1 MIDLNVTTVA
11 GRITR
16 DPHISQ
22 TPSGTS
28 VANVTL
34 AVNRRWRDQSG
45 IHREETAFVPIVFFG
60 RPAEWLADCKKGTPL
75 LVSGRLKTESWDKDG
90 LLLSKLMLVADHV
103 EFMERTHT
111 QTEPKQS
118 NVHGN

>member
-16 DPHISQ
+16 DPQISQ

-45 IHREETAFVPIVFFG
+45 IQREETAFVPIVFFG
-60 RPAEWLADCKKGTPL
+60 RPAEWMAQCRKGAPL
-75 LVSGRLKTESWDKDG
+75 LVSGRLKTESWSKDD
-90 LLLSKLMLVADHV
+90 LLLSKLMLVAEHV
-103 EFMERTHT
+103 EFMDRSQA
-111 QTEPKQS
+111 QTEPKHS
-118 NVHGN
+118 HAHGN

>member
-1 MIDLNVTTVA
+1 MIDLNVTTIA

-16 DPHISQ
+16 DPQVGQ

-45 IHREETAFVPIVFFG
+45 IHREETAFVPVVFFG
-60 RPAEWLADCKKGTPL
+60 RPAEWMAQSKKGAAL
-75 LVSGRLKTESWDKDG
+75 LVSGRLKTEAWDKDG
-90 LLLSKLMLVADHV
+90 VVLSKLMLVAEHV
-103 EFMERTHT
+103 EFMDRSQAHA
-111 QTEPKQS
+111 EPKHS
-118 NVHGN
+118 DANGN